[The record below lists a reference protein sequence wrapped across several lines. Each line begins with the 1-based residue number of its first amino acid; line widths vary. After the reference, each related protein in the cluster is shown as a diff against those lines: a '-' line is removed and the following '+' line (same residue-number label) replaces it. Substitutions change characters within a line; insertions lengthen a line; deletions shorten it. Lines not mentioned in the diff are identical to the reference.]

1 MSVNNIWLAVLLMA
15 GVTYLIRVLP
25 LLLIRREIR
34 NKTVRSFLYYVP
46 YACLAAMTFPAMLFS
61 TDHFLSALLGLI
73 TACVLAYFKRSLIV
87 VAASTCATVL
97 LIEFAIKIL

>member
-1 MSVNNIWLAVLLMA
+1 MNIFIYIAVMALTTYIVRLLPMTIFRKKITNRF
-15 GVTYLIRVLP
+15 V
-25 LLLIRREIR
+25 
-34 NKTVRSFLYYVP
+34 KSFLYYVP

-97 LIEFAIKIL
+97 LMEFAIKIL

>member
-1 MSVNNIWLAVLLMA
+1 MNIFIYIAVMALTTYIVRLLPMTIFRKKITNRF
-15 GVTYLIRVLP
+15 V
-25 LLLIRREIR
+25 
-34 NKTVRSFLYYVP
+34 KSFLYYVP